1 MEGSTKAAII
11 QNQSMCISSHRLLCF
26 FMTHFSSN
34 ASQHSLILLI
44 IYTYI
49 GVGLENRPKDL
60 GRLYFWM
67 TVRDKDLNFLV
78 ASLSE
83 ADSASEGSESPVLV
97 EGNVPLSAYAKR
109 KRLTEEVASKQKLS
123 DKREQMYLFKKIMSP
138 SDNPGKTDSSN
149 DVVAESVVKKNL
161 SAADKNTATANHTQV
176 MMNSDRVNNL
186 LKVMDNTFYRTAVGN
201 RLPNEAN
208 Q

>member
-1 MEGSTKAAII
+1 
-11 QNQSMCISSHRLLCF
+11 
-26 FMTHFSSN
+26 MTHLSSY

-44 IYTYI
+44 IFI

-60 GRLYFWM
+60 GRFYFWM

-78 ASLSE
+78 ASLSKAE
-83 ADSASEGSESPVLV
+83 SASEGSESPVLV
-97 EGNVPLSAYAKR
+97 EGNVPLSAYAQR
-109 KRLTEEVASKQKLS
+109 KRLTEESASKQKLS
-123 DKREQMYLFKKIMSP
+123 DKREQRYLFKEIMSL
-138 SDNPGKTDSSN
+138 SDNPGKTNSSN

-186 LKVMDNTFYRTAVGN
+186 LKVMDNAVVYN
-201 RLPNEAN
+201 MYNEEEQNEMKA
-208 Q
+208 QLKQLICKK